1 MLQTN
6 LKSKNILKGNKDLIA
21 DLNEDQLIDMFKKII
36 KYTDS
41 ELNDFDYKKAI
52 KNDERGYFK
61 YYISLVRINH
71 LLFYSFYPSFNYNSR
86 IIAIYLFFYNFTV
99 FFFVNSLFF
108 DHATMNKNKEAKF
121 VLSHWVSK
129 RLYSALISGIIN
141 SLIRKLVLTDS
152 LILKLKHKSNKE
164 NIIDNKDK
172 AMKIIKIKIIIFYV
186 INLIVLVFIW
196 LYVATFCAV
205 YKNTQIELI
214 KDSLISFSTAMIY
227 PPIFYFLP
235 GFFRMDALRDIKK
248 DRVYMFKF
256 SKLIQFVVSFL

>member
-99 FFFVNSLFF
+99 LFFVNSLFF
-108 DHATMNKNKEAKF
+108 NHTTMNKNKEEKF
-121 VLSHWVSK
+121 DISYKVSK
-129 RLYSALISGIIN
+129 LLYSAVISGIIN
-141 SLIRKLVLTDS
+141 SLIRKIVLTDS

-164 NIIDNKDK
+164 NILDNKNK
-172 AMKIIKIKIIIFYV
+172 AMKIIKIRIIIFYV
-186 INLIVLVFIW
+186 INLIILVFIW

-205 YKNTQIELI
+205 YKQTQIHLI
-214 KDSLISFSTAMIY
+214 KDTFISFSTSMIY
-227 PPIFYFLP
+227 PPIFYFIP
-235 GFFRMDALRDIKK
+235 GLFRMKALKEIKK
-248 DRVYMFKF
+248 DKEYMFKF
-256 SKLIQFVVSFL
+256 SKFIQFAVSFL